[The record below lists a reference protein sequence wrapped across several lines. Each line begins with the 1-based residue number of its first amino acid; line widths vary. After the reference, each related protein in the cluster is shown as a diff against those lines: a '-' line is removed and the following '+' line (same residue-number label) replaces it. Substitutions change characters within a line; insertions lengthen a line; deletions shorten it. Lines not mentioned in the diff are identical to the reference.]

1 LFFLPTAQKTPKIL
15 NILWQYYALHCGI
28 KRALSS
34 AFDQNKISPPN
45 FDTAMISPKF
55 KTQA

>member
-1 LFFLPTAQKTPKIL
+1 MP

-28 KRALSS
+28 KRVLSS
-34 AFDQNKISPPN
+34 AFDQNKISSPN